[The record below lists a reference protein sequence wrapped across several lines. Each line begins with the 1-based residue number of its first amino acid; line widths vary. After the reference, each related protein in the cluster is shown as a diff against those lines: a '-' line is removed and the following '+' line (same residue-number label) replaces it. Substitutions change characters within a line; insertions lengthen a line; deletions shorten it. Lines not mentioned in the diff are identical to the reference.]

1 MRLTP
6 PKKSVWWLSVALGAV
21 GIVLEILSLVM
32 ATNVLSIVGFW
43 VVVVGLVLLA
53 LSTALKGL

>member
-6 PKKSVWWLSVALGAV
+6 PKKNIWWLSVALGVV
-21 GIVLEILSLVM
+21 GIVLEIVSLVTAM
-32 ATNVLSIVGFW
+32 NILSIIGFW

-53 LSTALKGL
+53 LSTAIKGL